1 MARKLTAGETLSMQI
16 KAEPLATVTVYLAGP
31 AKKTIAAIESPAG
44 SGCFAISADT
54 QSWAPGAYAF
64 EARQV
69 SGGQNTSIKR
79 GTLQIL
85 TPLDSIADG
94 TDVRSTAAKAVA
106 NIEAML
112 SGTASLEC
120 RRYKI
125 NNRELERYSVAELLQ
140 LLTFWR
146 RELSREERRNEG
158 ISTLGPRIQV
168 RI

>member
-16 KAEPLATVTVYLAGP
+16 KAEPLATVTVYFAGP
-31 AKKTIAAIESPAG
+31 GKKTISAEESPAA
-44 SGCFAISADT
+44 SGCFSISENT
-54 QSWAPGAYAF
+54 QGWTPGAYAF
-64 EARQV
+64 EVRQIARGV
-69 SGGQNTSIKR
+69 NAAIKR
-79 GTLQIL
+79 GTLTIL
-85 TPLDSIADG
+85 PALASIADG
-94 TDVRSTAAKAVA
+94 TDVRSTAEKAVA

-112 SGTASLEC
+112 SGSANLEC

-140 LLTFWR
+140 LLSFWQR
-146 RELSREERRNEG
+146 RLAAEQRRNEG